1 MDTKEQMMSLTP
13 LSTKVEIQQLKN
25 SDILNNMNSKTSV
38 YSVRKKLSSGRLI
51 QILAT
56 CFGKFIKL
64 IEQKKKTGR

>member
-56 CFGKFIKL
+56 CFGKFIKS

>member
-56 CFGKFIKL
+56 CFGKFDRAEKNW
-64 IEQKKKTGR
+64 KMR